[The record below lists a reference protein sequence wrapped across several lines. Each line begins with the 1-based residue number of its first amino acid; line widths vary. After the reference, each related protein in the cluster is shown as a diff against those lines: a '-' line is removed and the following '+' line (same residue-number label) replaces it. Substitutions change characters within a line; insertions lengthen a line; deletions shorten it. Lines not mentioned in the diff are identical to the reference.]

1 MKLATFMSKY
11 LPLLVIIVISLAVLI
26 GNAWPEVDTLK
37 FLIPFLLFAMLYP
50 MMINLKV
57 EYIGKALKNPKVII
71 IAIGLNF
78 LLTPLLGALWANIFF
93 VNADPYLSLGFV
105 LKVVMPCSGMVAAWT
120 GFSKGRVE
128 TALVIIALSLL
139 LAIVLVPLWMLVLS
153 GEEVDVNPVVLM
165 QSMFLIVVLPLTAGL
180 ISRRTIV
187 RRLGEERFKAI
198 SQVLPAVSSM
208 GMLAMVFVII
218 SSQAA
223 TIIDNLQWV
232 ALIVLGIATLYP
244 LLFITSF
251 ILSRITKIDYGDAMA
266 LGFSVTAKNHAITIG
281 VAATAFSGTLA
292 VLPAAVAPLIQLPI
306 MLAILRLA
314 PFIRRKLPAVAT
326 VEKRSN

>member
-1 MKLATFMSKY
+1 MKLAGFMSRY
-11 LPLLVIIVISLAVLI
+11 LPLFVIADIVLAVAV

-37 FLIPFLLFAMLYP
+37 FLIPFFLFAMLYP

-93 VNADPYLSLGFV
+93 ANADPYLSLGFI

-120 GFSKGRVE
+120 GFAKGRVE

-139 LAIVLVPLWMLVLS
+139 LAIVLVPVWMLVLS
-153 GEEVDVNPVVLM
+153 GEQVDVNPGILM
-165 QSMFLIVVLPLTAGL
+165 QSMFLIVLLPLTAGL
-180 ISRRTIV
+180 ISRRLMV
-187 RRLGEERFKAI
+187 RRLGEERFKSI
-198 SQVLPAVSSM
+198 SQILPSISSF

-218 SSQAA
+218 SSQAS
-223 TIIDNLQWV
+223 TIIENWHWV
-232 ALIVLGIATLYP
+232 LLIVLGIATLYP
-244 LLFITSF
+244 LLFIASF
-251 ILSRITKIDYGDAMA
+251 ILSRITKTDYGDAMA
-266 LGFSVTAKNHAITIG
+266 LGFSTTAKNHAITIG
-281 VAATAFSGTLA
+281 VATTAFSGTLA

-306 MLAILRLA
+306 MLGILRLA
-314 PFIRRKLPAVAT
+314 PLIGRKLQKEGQA
-326 VEKRSN
+326 KWLK

>member
-1 MKLATFMSKY
+1 MKLASFMSRY
-11 LPLLVIIVISLAVLI
+11 LPLFVVADITLAVLI
-26 GNAWPEVDTLK
+26 GNAWPEVDGLK
-37 FLIPFLLFAMLYP
+37 VLIPFLLFAMLYP

-57 EYIGKALKNPKVII
+57 EFIGKALKNPKVIL

-93 VNADPYLSLGFV
+93 SGADPYLSLGFI

-153 GEEVDVNPVVLM
+153 GEAVDVNPGTLM

-180 ISRRTIV
+180 ITRKLMA
-187 RRLGEERFKAI
+187 RRLGEERFKSI

-232 ALIVLGIATLYP
+232 ALIILGIASLYP
-244 LLFITSF
+244 ILFSISF
-251 ILSRITKIDYGDAMA
+251 ILSRITKISYGDAMA
-266 LGFSVTAKNHAITIG
+266 LAFSVTAKNHAITIG
-281 VAATAFSGTLA
+281 VATTAFSGTLA
-292 VLPAAVAPLIQLPI
+292 VLPAAVAPLVQLPI
-306 MLAILRLA
+306 MLGILRLA
-314 PFIRRKLPAVAT
+314 PWISRRLPAAGD
-326 VEKRSN
+326 